1 MLALALFLLLLFILF
16 LWQSARQ
23 QRAAGLPG
31 GRIVY
36 TDTRAWQPGPKPLYD
51 PSLGLTG
58 KPDYLVQEGEA
69 LIPVEVKTS
78 KTPPQPYDS
87 HIFQLAAYCLLV
99 EKTQGHR
106 PPYGLIHYPQ
116 ATYRV
121 DYTEALENALLDR
134 LAEMRRDE
142 RRAEVSRSHNVPQQ
156 CARCGFA
163 ALCEEKLT

>member
-1 MLALALFLLLLFILF
+1 MLPLALFFLLVFLFL
-16 LWQSARQ
+16 LWQSWRQ
-23 QRAAGLPG
+23 QRSAGLPG

-36 TDTRAWQPGPKPLYD
+36 TDTGAWQETPKPLYD
-51 PSLGLTG
+51 PGLGLTG
-58 KPDYLVQEGEA
+58 KPDYLVQTGSA
-69 LIPVEVKTS
+69 LIPVEIKTG
-78 KTPPQPYDS
+78 KTPAEPYDS

-99 EKTQGHR
+99 QKTQGQR

-121 DYTEALENALLDR
+121 DYTEALENSLLDL

-142 RRAEVSRSHNVPQQ
+142 RRQQVERSHQSPHL

-163 ALCEEKLT
+163 SLCEEKLS